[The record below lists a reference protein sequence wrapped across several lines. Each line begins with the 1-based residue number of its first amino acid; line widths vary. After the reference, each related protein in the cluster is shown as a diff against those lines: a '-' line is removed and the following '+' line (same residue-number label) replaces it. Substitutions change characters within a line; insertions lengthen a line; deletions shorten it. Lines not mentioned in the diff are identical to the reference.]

1 MGANRKD
8 RFVSRLERNTM
19 KYAIVGYIA
28 VAIVV
33 AVLTVGILAS
43 PTSPA
48 DEFSLRPA
56 VVEDDANLYVGGK
69 GVIAKDES
77 GRDVVVLAD

>member
-1 MGANRKD
+1 
-8 RFVSRLERNTM
+8 M

-33 AVLTVGILAS
+33 AGLTVGILTS

-56 VVEDDANLYVGGK
+56 VVEDDADLYVGWK

-77 GRDVVVLAD
+77 GRDVVVFAD